1 MTVAALE
8 TLTVVAPGFH
18 TLIVDQG
25 RPRTRSLG
33 VPVGGAAD
41 RRALA
46 LGNALVGNEAD
57 AAALEINFSG
67 PTLRTSGPVAA
78 VIYGSPVSWDDLPT
92 DLTEVLRRT
101 AAATI
106 GNPVK
111 RQDNNRYILSG
122 STFTLEAGETIYI
135 HPILPDGVRAY
146 LCVRGGFQT
155 PLILGS
161 RSALKPLVVGEHLPC
176 RTGTIRPRFFRHR
189 FRGDDSP
196 DMLRAVAGTQADW
209 FPRDLLYQQLFQI
222 KPESNR
228 MGLRL
233 KCPTLFLTGREMISE
248 PVCPGSVQVTRDGQ
262 CIILGIDGQ
271 TIGGY
276 PKIAQVIA
284 ADLDKLARLRPG
296 AFVRFQHVEPEE
308 AETIF
313 RDHQEELHEW
323 LIRLRTVA
331 GSD

>member
-1 MTVAALE
+1 MTVPALE

-57 AAALEINFSG
+57 AAALEINLTG
-67 PTLRTSGPVAA
+67 PTLRGSGQIAA
-78 VIYGSPVSWDDLPT
+78 VIYGSPVSWQT
-92 DLTEVLRRT
+92 D
-101 AAATI
+101 
-106 GNPVK
+106 K
-111 RQDNNRYILSG
+111 RHISSD
-122 STFTLEAGETIYI
+122 STFTLEAGETISI
-135 HPILPDGVRAY
+135 GPVRDGIRAY
-146 LCVRGGFQT
+146 FCVRGGFQT

-161 RSALKPLVVGEHLPC
+161 RSALTPLAASDRLLC
-176 RTGTIRPRFFRHR
+176 QAGTIRPRFFRHR

-196 DMLRAVAGTQADW
+196 DVLRTVAGAQADW

-233 KCPTLFLTGREMISE
+233 KCPKLFLTGHEMISE

-262 CIILGIDGQ
+262 CIILGVDGQ

-296 AFVRFQHVEPEE
+296 AFVRFQRVEPGE
-308 AETIF
+308 AETIY
-313 RDHQEELHEW
+313 REQQEELHEW